1 MGVTAGHCIKGDYS
15 LPEQLPDQD
24 LGLCTK
30 PGRRNVTT
38 ETRAFG
44 TPSVRTDIPVPP
56 PHRKSIADTV
66 SYGDDCGAAAL
77 LNPQRFDDRGVPD
90 KEFLIRR
97 PREELEDLILSGG
110 HLLGDADFDDL
121 WNEAVALFDDGE
133 DLISLDAILYVHT
146 HQIDAEVSRKL
157 TRSSSTPAV
166 RA

>member
-44 TPSVRTDIPVPP
+44 TPTVRTDIPVPP

-90 KEFLIRR
+90 REFLIRR
-97 PREELEDLILSGG
+97 PREELEELVLSGE
-110 HLLGDADFDDL
+110 HLCGDIDFCQL
-121 WNEAVALFDDGE
+121 WEDALALFDDGLE
-133 DLISLDAILYVHT
+133 AVSLDAILYVHT
-146 HQIDAEVSRKL
+146 KQINEEVSRKL
-157 TRSSSTPAV
+157 TRSASPPA
-166 RA
+166 